1 MLNVSIP
8 IYRTVVD
15 GQLQYLA
22 YLKPM
27 FVNMSYPDRHPLFDF
42 IDSNIQER
50 RTENDYVTSSLKLM
64 YQHYSDKEFYVWS
77 KDSVVSFEPSLDH
90 KFVKDLTNNI
100 GFTFSIDFQINEEE
114 TPNIFWEIPN

>member
-8 IYRTVVD
+8 VYKTVVD

-27 FVNMSYPDRHPLFDF
+27 FVNISYPDRHPIFDF
-42 IDSNIQER
+42 IDTDILKI
-50 RTENDYVTSSLKLM
+50 RTEHEYVTSSLKLM
-64 YQHYSDKEFYVWS
+64 YQHYSDKAFYVWN
-77 KDSVVSFEPSLDH
+77 KDSKVSFEPRLDRT
-90 KFVKDLTNNI
+90 FVENLTNNI

-114 TPNIFWEIPN
+114 MPNIFWETP